1 MGGGPEMAPNPPKAR
16 SAPGKPVALLDHAL
30 PVLDADDLGDE
41 RGALPALD
49 LDGRLGGHAKAVA
62 IHRLD
67 VLQLERAQPDAR
79 TRRHGVREPHLV
91 AAVVQTALAAGDFE

>member
-1 MGGGPEMAPNPPKAR
+1 MGGPRNGPQTPQSSER
-16 SAPGKPVALLDHAL
+16 PGKPVALLDRAL

-41 RGALPALD
+41 RGALLALD

-91 AAVVQTALAAGDFE
+91 AAIVQTALAAGDFE